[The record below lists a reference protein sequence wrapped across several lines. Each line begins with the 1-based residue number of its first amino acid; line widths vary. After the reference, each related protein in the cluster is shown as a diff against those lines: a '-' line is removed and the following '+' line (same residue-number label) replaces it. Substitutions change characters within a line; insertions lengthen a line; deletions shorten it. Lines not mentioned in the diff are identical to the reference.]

1 MKVKVIENAYYVCED
16 LTGIGFVNES
26 EFKSSFV
33 HTLVIGDV
41 WEKIKDEKGNFS
53 DDVFKCIE
61 GKMIGE
67 ESDGWWKFEGTESYF
82 EVIED

>member
-16 LTGIGFVNES
+16 LTGIGFVDES

-41 WEKIKDEKGNFS
+41 WEKIEN
-53 DDVFKCIE
+53 DVFKCIE

-67 ESDGWWKFEGTESYF
+67 ESDGWWEFEGNESYF